1 MRNVYIIHAK
11 RTPVGKIGGVLS
23 NVRVDDMLAGLFKN
37 FRESFDFDMKE
48 IDDVI
53 SGCANQAG
61 EDNRN
66 LSRMAAIL
74 GGLPYEVPA
83 MTVNRLCASSLD
95 AIIDGYAR
103 ISANLADCILIG
115 GAESMTRA
123 PYVMS
128 KGSQA
133 FGRDSQLFDSTFGWR
148 FINPKMKEMFPL
160 LGMGETAEEVASKL
174 NISRADQDAFAYNS
188 HKKAVAAWE
197 NGGFQNEICPITI
210 KGKKENTIIEKDEC
224 PRADTSVEKLATLSA
239 VFKKDGTVTAGNS
252 SPMNDGASMV
262 AIVSEDFLKRHNLK
276 PLVRISGAAVR
287 GIHPNIMGL
296 GPVESTKVLL
306 AKNKKKI
313 SDFDVFE
320 FNEAFAAQVLGCT
333 RQLGV
338 DESLVNLKG
347 GAIALG
353 HALGGSGARI
363 ATTLTHIMNENKKFK
378 NGLATMCVGVGQGV
392 TLTLENCL

>member
-23 NVRVDDMLAGLFKN
+23 NVRVDDMLAGLFSEFKN
-37 FRESFDFDMKE
+37 SFDFDMRE

-53 SGCANQAG
+53 TGCANQAG

-66 LSRMAAIL
+66 ISRMATLLA
-74 GGLPYEVPA
+74 GLPYEVPA
-83 MTVNRLCASSLD
+83 MTINRLCASSLD

-103 ISANLADCILIG
+103 ISANLADCILVG

-128 KGSQA
+128 KSTSA
-133 FGRDSQLFDSTFGWR
+133 YGRDSQLFDSTFGWR
-148 FINPKMKEMFPL
+148 FTNPKMKEMFPL

-174 NISRADQDAFAYNS
+174 NISRADQDKFAYES
-188 HKKAVAAWE
+188 HMKASKAS
-197 NGGFQNEICPITI
+197 FFNEISPIVI
-210 KGKKENTIIEKDEC
+210 KTKKEMTTISQDESV
-224 PRADTSVEKLATLSA
+224 RADTTIEKLSTLAS

-276 PLVRISGAAVR
+276 PMARITGASVR

-306 AKNKKKI
+306 KKSGKKI

-320 FNEAFAAQVLGCT
+320 FNEAFAVQVLGCI
-333 RQLGV
+333 RELGV
-338 DESLVNLKG
+338 DESRVNLKG

-353 HALGGSGARI
+353 HALGSSGARI
-363 ATTLTHIMNENKKFK
+363 TTTLTHILQEDKKYK
-378 NGLATMCVGVGQGV
+378 NALATMCVGVGQGV